1 METELETTIEEEA
14 ELSETEAA
22 APGSA
27 AELTAR
33 LISREAEVARL
44 NRELADKN
52 DLIVRLNKSL
62 NAAVGAYRGSTAA
75 LHPGLPEELIEG
87 DSVSA
92 VDESLR
98 KAMDLVAR
106 VKSALAQAAPPM
118 VAASR
123 FRLADGVSLSP
134 EDKIR
139 RGLAL

>member
-14 ELSETEAA
+14 ELFETETAV
-22 APGSA
+22 PESA

-33 LISREAEVARL
+33 LISREAELARL
-44 NRELADKN
+44 SRELADKD
-52 DLIVRLNKSL
+52 DLIKRLNKNL

-75 LHPGLPEELIEG
+75 LHRDLPEELIEG

-98 KAMDLVAR
+98 KAMDLVPR
-106 VKSALAQAAPPM
+106 VKSALAQAAPPL
-118 VAASR
+118 VAVSR
-123 FRLADGVSLSP
+123 SRPAAGGLSP

-139 RGLAL
+139 RGLAQ